1 MEGEIK
7 MRKLAN
13 EYPTPTPAAAP
24 LQIAAGPDRTLW
36 LTDSFLSPNGNK
48 IGRLDPFANDQS

>member
-1 MEGEIK
+1 MC
-7 MRKLAN
+7 KLAN
-13 EYPTPTPAAAP
+13 EYSTPTPAAAP

-36 LTDSFLSPNGNK
+36 FTDSFFSPNGNK

>member
-1 MEGEIK
+1 MC
-7 MRKLAN
+7 KLAN
-13 EYPTPTPAAAP
+13 EYPTPTPAAAL

-36 LTDSFLSPNGNK
+36 FTDSFLSPNGSK